1 MGLTAPVSRATSL
14 TPAPAGG
21 HAPAMLRN
29 PLLVCLTLA
38 AIVVVAAVAEAV
50 VVLTSRRR
58 RIAW

>member
-1 MGLTAPVSRATSL
+1 VPQATSL

-29 PLLVCLTLA
+29 PVMVCLVLA
-38 AIVVVAAVAEAV
+38 AIVVVAAAAEAV
-50 VVLTSRRR
+50 VVLTTRRR